1 MEWDCSLSAILVD
14 GNVHLAMRVIRIC
27 FGNWTDVLIHIYI
40 RNAFKLRRRFYVA
53 MWPHIMCLSCL
64 KKYPTLVTYFQRNP
78 SPDSDPNVAKAIS
91 RLCVCVFQAQFAVKI
106 SERDRTHLA
115 IFIAGSVNKIE
126 ISEPSRHVSG

>member
-27 FGNWTDVLIHIYI
+27 FGNWTDVLIHIYTQCVQVTSPVLC
-40 RNAFKLRRRFYVA
+40 RNVA
-53 MWPHIMCLSCL
+53 PYHVFELF